1 MDCACKAHEY
11 MIMACQ
17 SRKVTNKRVP
27 CMQTAAKRTMPHE
40 IKWSPLF
47 SPLPPTTKLVT
58 SISFSPKIKKCYIY
72 LDKVS
77 SFCMHVTR
85 LLCPSLLERH
95 HHFLSAQAHSTS
107 FPRFE
112 LTKGLFKE
120 NTKFIG
126 DINHFTFKDRLEVN
140 FQKRSLIISLSHF
153 LSVFN
158 QLTPINPTT
167 LTSLLKNAKSKNQI
181 FLSKAS
187 P

>member
-1 MDCACKAHEY
+1 MSLVCY
-11 MIMACQ
+11 
-17 SRKVTNKRVP
+17 VP
-27 CMQTAAKRTMPHE
+27 
-40 IKWSPLF
+40 
-47 SPLPPTTKLVT
+47 V
-58 SISFSPKIKKCYIY
+58 
-72 LDKVS
+72 
-77 SFCMHVTR
+77 
-85 LLCPSLLERH
+85 LLERH

-107 FPRFE
+107 VPWFE

-158 QLTPINPTT
+158 QLTPINPTI

-187 P
+187 PQRYIHIFYESMVMLISFFCSCGSGIYCYLNLKK